1 MYLSYFFLGTQLCI
15 KGECSGS
22 ICLAWNMKECFLSSS
37 PTKIGDGV
45 TAVVDRRA
53 LCQLACQ
60 TGPDPDSCRST
71 AEFASSVG
79 LPPGGISL
87 RPGSPCDNFQVKN
100 GLKMFWHFIF
110 YYTDCV
116 AKDLFSILLDPR
128 DFAFVYYYFSG
139 YVCHNVKFYS

>member
-1 MYLSYFFLGTQLCI
+1 
-15 KGECSGS
+15 
-22 ICLAWNMKECFLSSS
+22 MKECFLSSS

-87 RPGSPCDNFQVKN
+87 RPGSPCDNFQVKIN
-100 GLKMFWHFIF
+100 QKNVLINSFF
-110 YYTDCV
+110 YYNDYV
-116 AKDLFSILLDPR
+116 AKDLFSIIYLFIEFGGVGCVWLFSILLDRR
-128 DFAFVYYYFSG
+128 DFVFVYRYFSS
-139 YVCHNVKFYS
+139 YVCHNVKFYSIELSP